1 LGLVKWEQEH
11 KMTIEGR
18 PDKLPTWATDNGA
31 IITEPTDG
39 KKATG
44 WLSPEKPTD
53 GGFNWWQNLTYKWV
67 NYLDQLVFPIV
78 EGYMSEVNKLMGSL
92 KVKNK
97 KLYWNV
103 KFSLAESLG
112 LLAFINTTG
121 TNGIAL
127 SNATGSNLFGITYPN
142 NFDAPT
148 AVTAS
153 TNLLSIRGRGWDGTA
168 LSLSGG
174 ACRLTYQA
182 SANWSSTSHPG
193 NIILYT
199 TASGTT
205 TQGNA
210 YRYNFDKTTTRYGSA
225 GLNANNSY
233 NSGSNSLA
241 WANIYSVNVLN
252 VTSDERKKK
261 EIQSFDL
268 GLDFIKKLD
277 EFNAIASWK
286 WDFPAIEDEFT
297 EEEILNE
304 ATGET
309 ETYLVQTQYANNEQ
323 YTRRHNGIIAQRAL
337 EAMND
342 LEISTKDFPLISIE
356 NYQEGQ
362 ELDPYAEDLGTL
374 TARYEA
380 LIPVLLNA
388 VLELNQR
395 LENLEGV

>member
-1 LGLVKWEQEH
+1 
-11 KMTIEGR
+11 MTIEGR
-18 PDKLPTWATDNGA
+18 PEKLPEWATNNDS
-31 IITEPTDG
+31 IISEPTEG
-39 KKATG
+39 KKQTG

-53 GGFNWWQNLTYKWV
+53 GTFNWWQNLTYKWV
-67 NYLDQLVFPIV
+67 EYLDQLVYPVI
-78 EGYMSEVNKLMGSL
+78 EGYMSEVNKLMAVL
-92 KVKNK
+92 KIKNK
-97 KLYWNV
+97 RLSWNI
-103 KFSLAESLG
+103 KQSFAESLG
-112 LLAFINTTG
+112 LLAMVNTTG
-121 TNGIAL
+121 TNGVAFT
-127 SNATGSNLFGITYPN
+127 NMTGANLFGITYPTS
-142 NFDAPT
+142 FDAPT

-153 TNLLSIRGRGWDGTA
+153 TNLLSIRGRGWDGTS
-168 LSLSGG
+168 LSLSAGS
-174 ACRLTYQA
+174 CRLTYQA
-182 SANWSSTSHPG
+182 SSNWSPTSHPS

-277 EFNAIASWK
+277 EFNAIASWE

-309 ETYLVQTQYANNEQ
+309 ETYLVQTQYATNEQ

-337 EAMND
+337 EAMNE
-342 LEISTKDFPLISIE
+342 LQISTKDYPLISIE

-362 ELDPYAEDLGTL
+362 ELNPYNEDLGVL

-380 LIPVLLNA
+380 LIPVLMNA
-388 VLELNQR
+388 VLELDER
-395 LENLEGV
+395 LRDLEGV